1 MTVSMRLISVQTGE
15 IILTQNVTKT
25 IASFSSSGDV
35 FTFLDMGTRALEVE
49 AGVAINEP
57 VNYAI
62 RTAIEYAVYQ
72 MILDGERKELWKFK
86 IPQNNQKV
94 EELPPLPIEDLPIPK
109 IHEDDMIPFIESMD
123 LNEFKDHPI
132 HK

>member
-1 MTVSMRLISVQTGE
+1 
-15 IILTQNVTKT
+15 
-25 IASFSSSGDV
+25 
-35 FTFLDMGTRALEVE
+35 
-49 AGVAINEP
+49 
-57 VNYAI
+57 
-62 RTAIEYAVYQ
+62 